1 MKTKICTSC
10 GYVGKPTTQGL
21 GSFAVDALLWM
32 VFASFTLLTAFLPL
46 LLIPIGWT
54 IFHIATYKTITCPQC
69 ENFDMVGLKSKKGIK
84 AAQHQHYHEDHAAH
98 SH

>member
-21 GSFAVDALLWM
+21 GSFAVDVFIWM
-32 VFASFTLLTAFLPL
+32 VFASFTLFTALLPL
-46 LLIPIGWT
+46 MIIPLAWT

-69 ENFDMVGLKSKKGIK
+69 ENFDMVGLDSKKGMH
-84 AAQHQHYHEDHAAH
+84 ALHHQHPHH
-98 SH
+98 S